1 MVPMAIR
8 SIESNSLSAFL
19 SNGGISMQSVS
30 IWPIKRLDDSQSL
43 VFWEAVLMETR
54 FGSVNVN
61 VEINVLL
68 TVNDFKKDSL
78 AVVGV
83 CDQK

>member
-8 SIESNSLSAFL
+8 SIESNSLSTFL
-19 SNGGISMQSVS
+19 SNGGISMQKR
-30 IWPIKRLDDSQSL
+30 IDWPIKHLGDSQLL
-43 VFWEAVLMETR
+43 VFLEAVLMATR

-78 AVVGV
+78 VVVGV

>member
-19 SNGGISMQSVS
+19 SNGGNSM
-30 IWPIKRLDDSQSL
+30 PIKRLDDSQSL
-43 VFWEAVLMETR
+43 VFLEAVLMATR

>member
-1 MVPMAIR
+1 MQKRIDLANQTFGRLTVI
-8 SIESNSLSAFL
+8 FL
-19 SNGGISMQSVS
+19 G
-30 IWPIKRLDDSQSL
+30 
-43 VFWEAVLMETR
+43 EAVLMATR

>member
-1 MVPMAIR
+1 
-8 SIESNSLSAFL
+8 
-19 SNGGISMQSVS
+19 
-30 IWPIKRLDDSQSL
+30 
-43 VFWEAVLMETR
+43 METR

-68 TVNDFKKDSL
+68 TVNDFKKDLL

>member
-1 MVPMAIR
+1 
-8 SIESNSLSAFL
+8 
-19 SNGGISMQSVS
+19 
-30 IWPIKRLDDSQSL
+30 
-43 VFWEAVLMETR
+43 METR

-78 AVVGV
+78 VVVGV

>member
-1 MVPMAIR
+1 
-8 SIESNSLSAFL
+8 
-19 SNGGISMQSVS
+19 
-30 IWPIKRLDDSQSL
+30 
-43 VFWEAVLMETR
+43 METR

-83 CDQK
+83 CDQKKADQT

>member
-1 MVPMAIR
+1 
-8 SIESNSLSAFL
+8 
-19 SNGGISMQSVS
+19 MQ
-30 IWPIKRLDDSQSL
+30 KRIDLANQTFGRL
-43 VFWEAVLMETR
+43 TVIFFGEAVLMETR

-78 AVVGV
+78 AVAGV

>member
-1 MVPMAIR
+1 MQKRIDLANQTLGRLTVI
-8 SIESNSLSAFL
+8 FL
-19 SNGGISMQSVS
+19 G
-30 IWPIKRLDDSQSL
+30 
-43 VFWEAVLMETR
+43 EAVLMETR

>member
-1 MVPMAIR
+1 MQKRIDLANQTFGRLTVI
-8 SIESNSLSAFL
+8 SFL
-19 SNGGISMQSVS
+19 
-30 IWPIKRLDDSQSL
+30 
-43 VFWEAVLMETR
+43 EAVLMETR

>member
-1 MVPMAIR
+1 M
-8 SIESNSLSAFL
+8 
-19 SNGGISMQSVS
+19 
-30 IWPIKRLDDSQSL
+30 DDSQSL
-43 VFWEAVLMETR
+43 VFLEAVLMATR

>member
-1 MVPMAIR
+1 MAIR
-8 SIESNSLSAFL
+8 SIENNSLSTCL
-19 SNGGISMQSVS
+19 SNGEISMQ
-30 IWPIKRLDDSQSL
+30 KRIDLANQTFGRL
-43 VFWEAVLMETR
+43 TVIFLGEAVLMETR

>member
-1 MVPMAIR
+1 MQKRIDLANQTFGRLTVI
-8 SIESNSLSAFL
+8 FL
-19 SNGGISMQSVS
+19 G
-30 IWPIKRLDDSQSL
+30 
-43 VFWEAVLMETR
+43 EAVLMETR